1 MLLTKLKPVWA
12 GEILVR
18 NLDTGETLAAK
29 HVLRSV
35 STLAVAGISE
45 YIDIL
50 YTRAEQRQ
58 YIYIYIHIHNTY
70 IMHGYMHHIDTDVD
84 VHVLSSVNIS
94 TYIYT
99 YIIHTLCMDTCI
111 I

>member
-1 MLLTKLKPVWA
+1 M
-12 GEILVR
+12 VR

-58 YIYIYIHIHNTY
+58 YIYLYIYIH
-70 IMHGYMHHIDTDVD
+70 
-84 VHVLSSVNIS
+84 
-94 TYIYT
+94 
-99 YIIHTLCMDTCI
+99 TCI

>member
-58 YIYIYIHIHNTY
+58 YIYLNTY
-70 IMHGYMHHIDTDVD
+70 IH
-84 VHVLSSVNIS
+84 
-94 TYIYT
+94 
-99 YIIHTLCMDTCI
+99 TCI

>member
-1 MLLTKLKPVWA
+1 MLLTNPKPLWA

-45 YIDIL
+45 YIYIL
-50 YTRAEQRQ
+50 
-58 YIYIYIHIHNTY
+58 
-70 IMHGYMHHIDTDVD
+70 
-84 VHVLSSVNIS
+84 HVLSSVNIHA
-94 TYIYT
+94 
-99 YIIHTLCMDTCI
+99 HTHTHI
-111 I
+111 